1 MPGAR
6 LSPQDRLAIAT
17 GLAKGLDYAAI
28 ARLIAR
34 PTSTVTREI
43 ARNGGPGRY
52 RAETAQRAT
61 VRRARR
67 RPGRPRPVGDGARVT
82 DGRDPAAIA
91 AFAGRFADLLEQM
104 GLPRMVARVLSS
116 LYVTDDG
123 SLSAADL
130 VQRLGVSPASV
141 SKAVGYLE
149 AQGLIR
155 RQRDGHGR
163 REQYEI
169 DSDVWYRSM
178 LASARR
184 NVLLAE
190 FARDGADLLGAAT
203 PAGQRLDTAADF
215 LAEIGTDLVHAVER
229 RRSAQGRPTGR

>member
-17 GLAKGLDYAAI
+17 GLAEGLDYAAI

-61 VRRARR
+61 ARRARR
-67 RPGRPRPVGDGARVT
+67 RPGLARPSGGTPAAP
-82 DGRDPAAIA
+82 DGRDPAAVDDY
-91 AFAGRFADLLEQM
+91 AGRFADLLVHM
-104 GLPRMVARVLSS
+104 GLPRMVARVLSC
-116 LYVTDDG
+116 LYVTDSG

-130 VQRLGVSPASV
+130 VRRLGVSPASV
-141 SKAVGYLE
+141 SKAVGYL
-149 AQGLIR
+149 ADQGLIR
-155 RQRDGHGR
+155 RERDGQHGR
-163 REQYEI
+163 REQYTI
-169 DSDVWYRSM
+169 NGDVWYRSM
-178 LASARR
+178 LASAQR
-184 NVLLAE
+184 NALLAE
-190 FARDGADLLGAAT
+190 FARTGADLLGAST

-215 LAEIGTDLVHAVER
+215 LAEIGTDLVRAVER
-229 RRSAQGRPTGR
+229 RRSGTGLS

>member
-17 GLAKGLDYAAI
+17 GLAEGLDYAAI

-61 VRRARR
+61 ARRARR
-67 RPGRPRPVGDGARVT
+67 RPGLARPAAGAATVP

-91 AFAGRFADLLEQM
+91 DFANRLADLLVHL
-104 GLPRMVARVLSS
+104 GLPRMAARVLSC
-116 LYVTDDG
+116 LYVTDSG
-123 SLSAADL
+123 SLSSAEL
-130 VQRLGVSPASV
+130 VQRLTVSPASV

-149 AQGLIR
+149 EQSLIQR
-155 RQRDGHGR
+155 ERDGRNGR
-163 REQYEI
+163 REQYTI
-169 DSDVWYRSM
+169 NGDVWYRSL
-178 LASARR
+178 LASAQR
-184 NVLLAE
+184 NALLAE
-190 FARDGADLLGAAT
+190 FARSGADLLGAAS

-215 LAEIGTDLVHAVER
+215 LAEIGADLVRAVEL
-229 RRSAQGRPTGR
+229 RRSTAGMS